1 MLLYTQRKKIN
12 KSLREI
18 KITQE
23 QLNTIIIGIFA
34 TAIFIMTYLIYVFLE

>member
-1 MLLYTQRKKIN
+1 MLLYTQREKIN